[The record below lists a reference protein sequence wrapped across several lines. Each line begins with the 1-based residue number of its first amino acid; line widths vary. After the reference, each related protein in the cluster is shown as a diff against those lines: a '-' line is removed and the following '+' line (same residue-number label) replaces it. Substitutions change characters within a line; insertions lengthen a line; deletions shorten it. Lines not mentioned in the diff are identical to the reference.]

1 MFDLNHMP
9 KLNQCGV
16 IQFIILLILLVGIAG
31 IVYLVTAGPLKIS
44 PKASIGNTENSLS
57 LVAYAK
63 GGIPVIYPQA
73 DSSISTA
80 VGKEFMVDVL
90 VKTSTESA
98 NLISAKLKFDKDIL
112 QIVDNGLEINT
123 SAPFIVKTT
132 TEAMYKNDQGTV
144 SIIGGIPN
152 PGYESEV
159 DRAGLL
165 ARLTFKVLKESNTTK
180 ISFTNGTA
188 MYKNSD
194 GTEIGL
200 VIQRDLAVKVSST
213 ADQGSGQE
221 VAVSFTVRG
230 GEPAREN
237 YLPFSIIPNI
247 TPKELLDQT
256 GCGTY
261 LLTFEGN
268 PNMNDYQNQQSVV
281 RIEYWYPPVKDPKS
295 RPLEK
300 LDGGKTYQ
308 VRCEGKSYQKS
319 FTLKG
324 VQSSMPSLK
333 PGQQYIALPYGYT
346 KPAKEFLTEISNDMV
361 VCTDVQKLDNNQSQL
376 IQVYTTARQTN
387 IPSVGNQDT
396 VVSSN
401 TGYNVV
407 CFSRQDPFLA
417 KYVDWSRYSKDI
429 SKASSS
435 VNQNIPSASL
445 APTPVPSTVPAVQQS
460 GDINRDGKINL
471 SDLSRFFGQ
480 FNQRG
485 TLAAD
490 LNGDGVVN
498 SFDYPIIR
506 GVLIENN
513 VIEVK

>member
-194 GTEIGL
+194 GTEIEL
-200 VIQRDLAVKVSST
+200 VI
-213 ADQGSGQE
+213 
-221 VAVSFTVRG
+221 
-230 GEPAREN
+230 
-237 YLPFSIIPNI
+237 
-247 TPKELLDQT
+247 
-256 GCGTY
+256 
-261 LLTFEGN
+261 
-268 PNMNDYQNQQSVV
+268 
-281 RIEYWYPPVKDPKS
+281 
-295 RPLEK
+295 
-300 LDGGKTYQ
+300 
-308 VRCEGKSYQKS
+308 
-319 FTLKG
+319 
-324 VQSSMPSLK
+324 
-333 PGQQYIALPYGYT
+333 
-346 KPAKEFLTEISNDMV
+346 
-361 VCTDVQKLDNNQSQL
+361 
-376 IQVYTTARQTN
+376 
-387 IPSVGNQDT
+387 
-396 VVSSN
+396 
-401 TGYNVV
+401 
-407 CFSRQDPFLA
+407 
-417 KYVDWSRYSKDI
+417 
-429 SKASSS
+429 
-435 VNQNIPSASL
+435 
-445 APTPVPSTVPAVQQS
+445 
-460 GDINRDGKINL
+460 
-471 SDLSRFFGQ
+471 
-480 FNQRG
+480 
-485 TLAAD
+485 
-490 LNGDGVVN
+490 
-498 SFDYPIIR
+498 
-506 GVLIENN
+506 
-513 VIEVK
+513 